1 MKTLIAL
8 ALPLALVLGLS
19 AAPAFAQTHANEA
32 EAERHDVAGTAA
44 EGDHGGD
51 HGGSHGADDS
61 SLFASP
67 GTKEIAT
74 SVITLVIFLALVAVL
89 GKLAWGPIVKGLE
102 GREQKIRDDIEAA
115 EKARAQAQAAQREYA
130 DQMSGAEQR
139 VRDLMAQ
146 AQADGQ
152 QLATRIKMQAQ
163 EEAEEIKERAMRD
176 IEQSRREAVEQVR
189 TEAATLATAVAEK
202 ILRREVNKDDQQ
214 RLIDES
220 LSEFQAVGAE

>member
-1 MKTLIAL
+1 MKKLTAL
-8 ALPLALVLGLS
+8 ALPLCLVLGFA
-19 AAPAFAQTHANEA
+19 AAPALSQEGHRTDTPA
-32 EAERHDVAGTAA
+32 VV
-44 EGDHGGD
+44 EGDAAHSDEVSG
-51 HGGSHGADDS
+51 DS
-61 SLFASP
+61 SLFAKP
-67 GTKEIAT
+67 GPKEIAT
-74 SVITLVIFLALVAVL
+74 SLITLVIFAALVAVL
-89 GKLAWGPIVKGLE
+89 GKYAWGPISKSLE
-102 GREQKIRDDIEAA
+102 TREQKIRDDIEAA
-115 EKARAQAQAAQREYA
+115 ERARSQADASRREYEQ
-130 DQMSGAEQR
+130 QMGGAEQR

-202 ILRREVNKDDQQ
+202 ILRREVNHDDQQ

-220 LSEFQAVGAE
+220 LSEFATVGNA

>member
-1 MKTLIAL
+1 MKKLTAL
-8 ALPLALVLGLS
+8 ALPLCLLLGL
-19 AAPAFAQTHANEA
+19 AAVPALAQEGHTSSTPEVV
-32 EAERHDVAGTAA
+32 EGAGGHS
-44 EGDHGGD
+44 EEVSG
-51 HGGSHGADDS
+51 DS
-61 SLFASP
+61 SLFAKP
-67 GTKEIAT
+67 GPKEIAT
-74 SVITLVIFLALVAVL
+74 SLIVLIVFAALVAVL
-89 GKLAWGPIVKGLE
+89 GKYAWGPISKSLE
-102 GREQKIRDDIEAA
+102 AREGKIRDDIEAA
-115 EKARAQAQAAQREYA
+115 ERARAQAENSQREYK
-130 DQMSGAEQR
+130 DQMAGAEQR

-202 ILRREVNKDDQQ
+202 ILRREVNHDDQQ

-220 LSEFQAVGAE
+220 LSEFATVGNA

>member
-1 MKTLIAL
+1 MKTRMNKLTKWTAFAL
-8 ALPLALVLGLS
+8 AAVMMLALVAGPVS
-19 AAPAFAQTHANEA
+19 TAFAA
-32 EAERHDVAGTAA
+32 EAETHAAAGHG
-44 EGDHGGD
+44 EGEEPAPQLLAPP
-51 HGGSHGADDS
+51 ST
-61 SLFASP
+61 
-67 GTKEIAT
+67 GTVVT
-74 SVITLVIFLALVAVL
+74 SIVTLVIFAGLLAIL
-89 GKLAWGPIVKGLE
+89 GKYAWGPIVAGLE
-102 GREQKIRDDIEAA
+102 TRENKIRDDIEAA
-115 EKARAQAQAAQREYA
+115 ERARAQAENSQREYK
-130 DQMSGAEQR
+130 DQMAGAEQR

-202 ILRREVNKDDQQ
+202 ILRREVNRDDQQ

-220 LSEFQAVGAE
+220 LNEFQTVGANA